1 VAVVNV
7 EDEIRDIVRDINEAW
22 LERRPGEL
30 ARFLDEEIVIAPP
43 GFQGLVQGRQ
53 AAVDSYEQFVAAARV
68 HAADFDEPDVQA
80 WGDTAVATCRFT
92 LDYAMGGARGHSGG
106 LGTEMVAQQP
116 LRCRRG
122 APGAGVRAVAG
133 GARLRSPLGIMWSRG
148 VVAQRG

>member
-92 LDYAMGGARGHSGG
+92 LDYAMGGARNHDTGWDV
-106 LGTEMVAQQP
+106 LV
-116 LRCRRG
+116 LRRTAGKWQVVWRTII
-122 APGAGVRAVAG
+122 PGDSAD
-133 GARLRSPLGIMWSRG
+133 SPP
-148 VVAQRG
+148 A